1 MDGAAAVWVP
11 GSCPTVTA
19 LPRRPVCFLFIE
31 PGAAPMPDRCCTLKI
46 SPLVRAD
53 PYSGGARRSP
63 GRPATARLVQVLFDE
78 LPRQPQ
84 EHLQL
89 PVSNHPKIRQMV
101 TMMAEDPA
109 RWQTLSQWA
118 AVFAMSERNLA
129 RPVVRET
136 GLSCRWRHQ
145 LQLILALQL
154 LIRGQ
159 TVQQTAQ
166 ALGYDSTTAFI
177 TMFKKGSG
185 RHRAAITVAR
195 YDFPINNEM
204 IPAAISGPTGTP
216 RNRATPSTV
225 PTSSPATR
233 CGWSPSGRRRARRAT
248 KQTPR
253 PQSPAAIS
261 SS

>member
-1 MDGAAAVWVP
+1 M
-11 GSCPTVTA
+11 
-19 LPRRPVCFLFIE
+19 
-31 PGAAPMPDRCCTLKI
+31 
-46 SPLVRAD
+46 
-53 PYSGGARRSP
+53 
-63 GRPATARLVQVLFDE
+63 QVLFDE

-136 GLSCRWRHQ
+136 GLSFRRWRHQ

-185 RHRAAITVAR
+185 RHRAAITVAG

-233 CGWSPSGRRRARRAT
+233 CGWEPIRE
-248 KQTPR
+248 TPR
-253 PQSPAAIS
+253 PPSHETNTPTAIASSDFQFKGVDQRRGRQRAAGDRRHHADGQNNDPDGQSLFLNPGKKAFSGVTRTIIS
-261 SS
+261 TRMEIATVVL

>member
-1 MDGAAAVWVP
+1 MLPVHRAGRRADAGSLLYAKDFPAGA
-11 GSCPTVTA
+11 
-19 LPRRPVCFLFIE
+19 
-31 PGAAPMPDRCCTLKI
+31 
-46 SPLVRAD
+46 RAD
-53 PYSGGARRSP
+53 PYSGGARRRVP

-136 GLSCRWRHQ
+136 GLSFRRWRHQ

-177 TMFKKGSG
+177 TMFKK
-185 RHRAAITVAR
+185 
-195 YDFPINNEM
+195 
-204 IPAAISGPTGTP
+204 
-216 RNRATPSTV
+216 
-225 PTSSPATR
+225 
-233 CGWSPSGRRRARRAT
+233 RARADTGPLSR
-248 KQTPR
+248 
-253 PQSPAAIS
+253 
-261 SS
+261 